1 MAKKRDTRRM
11 AEFIARKKLAMENS
25 SSSAS
30 GSLAPVKWVK
40 YRAVGTTSPFWFHID
55 TLESIWLP
63 PPTPEAFREAT
74 LEEQAAYEDVMAG
87 QPPPPPSLPG
97 PALMAVYSPDGY
109 PVAKLVPEGALA
121 GPQPVAKLVPEGA
134 QANWV
139 QRVYG
144 IGKNYWYSS
153 ATGEVRSTLPE
164 DTVTAAAAKKIEG
177 EQ

>member
-1 MAKKRDTRRM
+1 MAKKRDARRM

-55 TLESIWLP
+55 TLESTWLP
-63 PPTPEAFREAT
+63 PPSSEAFREAT
-74 LEEQAAYEDVMAG
+74 LEEQAAYEDFMTG

-109 PVAKLVPEGALA
+109 
-121 GPQPVAKLVPEGA
+121 PVAKLVPEGA

>member
-1 MAKKRDTRRM
+1 
-11 AEFIARKKLAMENS
+11 
-25 SSSAS
+25 
-30 GSLAPVKWVK
+30 
-40 YRAVGTTSPFWFHID
+40 
-55 TLESIWLP
+55 
-63 PPTPEAFREAT
+63 
-74 LEEQAAYEDVMAG
+74 
-87 QPPPPPSLPG
+87 
-97 PALMAVYSPDGY
+97 MAVYSPDGY

-164 DTVTAAAAKKIEG
+164 DTVTAAAAKKIES

>member
-11 AEFIARKKLAMENS
+11 AEFIARKKPAMENS

-55 TLESIWLP
+55 TLESTWLP

-74 LEEQAAYEDVMAG
+74 LEEQAAYEDFMTG
-87 QPPPPPSLPG
+87 PPPPPSLPG

-109 PVAKLVPEGALA
+109 PVAKLVPEGA
-121 GPQPVAKLVPEGA
+121 

-144 IGKNYWYSS
+144 ICKNYWYSS